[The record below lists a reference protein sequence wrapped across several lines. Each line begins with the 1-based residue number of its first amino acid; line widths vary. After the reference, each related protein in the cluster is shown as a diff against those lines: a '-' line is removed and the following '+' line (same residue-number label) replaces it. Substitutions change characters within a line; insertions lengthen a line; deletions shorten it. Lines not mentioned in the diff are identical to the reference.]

1 MKCIHYT
8 VYFTNLGRGG
18 GGLGLDPCLITV
30 LIYYF
35 PAFSKFI
42 IVYIFNPRI
51 NKVIITVLYSRKT
64 DYFMNINKL
73 H

>member
-8 VYFTNLGRGG
+8 VYFTNLGRGE
-18 GGLGLDPCLITV
+18 GLGLDPCLITV
-30 LIYYF
+30 LIDYF